1 MQRRWAGLRMR
12 DAASANCPRRRVR
25 EGSPPLP
32 SSVHRPRARDTAS
45 SDGVERTNAQNARR
59 GNRVPAGGTDCDD
72 CGERTAE
79 FCENPEHGVEYCDYD
94 NRETCADG
102 VLTWC
107 CDRESSYPMCGDSY
121 GECNPYNPE
130 KYCDSNIYDHYDN
143 PVVCLN
149 PPDVMVFWCCDRDS
163 SQPECGDKYGQCKKK
178 PKKTAKK
185 LAIGIIIGIVVAI
198 IVIIASIVACC
209 ICCRR
214 RGA

>member
-1 MQRRWAGLRMR
+1 MR
-12 DAASANCPRRRVR
+12 DAASANRPRRRVR
-25 EGSPPLP
+25 D
-32 SSVHRPRARDTAS
+32 AAS

-59 GNRVPAGGTDCDD
+59 GNRVPAGGSDCDD

-79 FCENPEHGVEYCDYD
+79 FCENPEHGESYCGGYYD
-94 NRETCADG
+94 NPRVCEDG

-107 CDRESSYPMCGDSY
+107 CDRDSSWPKCGDNY
-121 GECNPYNPE
+121 GECNHE
-130 KYCDSNIYDHYDN
+130 LS
-143 PVVCLN
+143 
-149 PPDVMVFWCCDRDS
+149 
-163 SQPECGDKYGQCKKK
+163 
-178 PKKTAKK
+178 KKTAKK

>member
-1 MQRRWAGLRMR
+1 MR

-59 GNRVPAGGTDCDD
+59 GNRVPAGGSDCDD

-79 FCENPEHGVEYCDYD
+79 FCLTPEHREEYCAGYHD
-94 NRETCADG
+94 NPRVCQDG
-102 VLTWC
+102 VL
-107 CDRESSYPMCGDSY
+107 
-121 GECNPYNPE
+121 
-130 KYCDSNIYDHYDN
+130 I
-143 PVVCLN
+143 
-149 PPDVMVFWCCDRDS
+149 WCCDRDS
-163 SQPECGDKYGQCKKK
+163 SYPKCGDDYGICSSGGVS
-178 PKKTAKK
+178 KKTAKK

-198 IVIIASIVACC
+198 AVVIASIVACC
-209 ICCRR
+209 IYCRR